1 MSNTKEAL
9 FEQRKHMIAHLAA
22 EIPGCQEYKAL
33 VAMQAFGM
41 LLDGSSMFRVLGYI
55 DSYKLEQAA

>member
-1 MSNTKEAL
+1 MSTTKESL

-22 EIPGCQEYKAL
+22 EIPGSQEYKAL

-41 LLDGSSMFRVLGYI
+41 LLDGSSMFRVIKFIEGGRC
-55 DSYKLEQAA
+55 EN